1 MDVDIGYSRVWLSY
15 MSERCQCCQISK
27 CPSLLNICSE
37 QSEQSG
43 RLTDPPPESFLIPQQ
58 LAVPPVWKQL
68 DDVPCPKTI
77 GEPGTPHFP
86 EGRSY
91 KICKFAH
98 RSIGSASIGFLFH
111 VTFSGLPCP
120 FLGFKNSHS
129 THKQDQTSLFHSI
142 FTIFPLCSQH
152 QLSKTIRPSSCAAA
166 FSTTCALV
174 PPTPKELT
182 LAKEPQHW
190 TPCCQTHSSTLPQT
204 NCTNQNP
211 KFTLLDFENL
221 KFDDGHSRPNTTNPS
236 KTGPCQL
243 SDTAARLKGVLEKR
257 FCKRCPSPS
266 APDQLQ
272 WNKD

>member
-1 MDVDIGYSRVWLSY
+1 MAFLHVRKVPMLSDFK
-15 MSERCQCCQISK
+15 MSKSFKHLQWTIWTGQ
-27 CPSLLNICSE
+27 
-37 QSEQSG
+37 
-43 RLTDPPPESFLIPQQ
+43 DPPPESFLIPQQ
-58 LAVPPVWKQL
+58 LAVPPVPQL
-68 DDVPCPKTI
+68 DDVPCPKTL

-86 EGRSY
+86 EAGHVKYVKLQIDPWLPPSAFCSTSPFQGCHVRSLAG
-91 KICKFAH
+91 KKQSLNTQT
-98 RSIGSASIGFLFH
+98 RSNKSFPFYFH
-111 VTFSGLPCP
+111 Y
-120 FLGFKNSHS
+120 
-129 THKQDQTSLFHSI
+129 I
-142 FTIFPLCSQH
+142 PLCSQH
-152 QLSKTIRPSSCAAA
+152 QLSSIRPSSCAAA

-221 KFDDGHSRPNTTNPS
+221 KFDDSHSRPNTTNPS

-257 FCKRCPSPS
+257 FCKRCASPS
-266 APDQLQ
+266 VPDQLQ